1 MSKLHVV
8 SGMVVAALAGI
19 PVGAA
24 ADDAPP
30 AAMAPHVAQAISRA
44 WTGEVAP
51 EAIRPTPSTPSRAVL
66 QGAAARTAAGPNI
79 GNVGLG
85 GLGGLTD
92 FEIGPSFRFWA
103 TDRIG
108 VQAHLGFSGDDIG
121 PENVDYLRFEPTV
134 IVAIGD
140 FGEGSVNIRPYAGG
154 GIRVIR
160 TDIGPFDDA
169 QVKPVG
175 VGGVEFGFRSAPR
188 LNVSAELSI
197 APDIDDADFELGG
210 RVPKIRGARAAVL
223 AHYFF

>member
-1 MSKLHVV
+1 MSKLLV

-19 PVGAA
+19 PSGAA

-30 AAMAPHVAQAISRA
+30 ATLAPRVAQTISRA
-44 WTGEVAP
+44 WTADVAP
-51 EAIRPTPSTPSRAVL
+51 ETIRPTPSTPSRAVL
-66 QGAAARTAAGPNI
+66 QGAAARTPAGPNI

-108 VQAHLGFSGDDIG
+108 VQAHLGFSGEDFG
-121 PENVDYLRFEPTV
+121 PEDVEYLRFEPTV

-154 GIRVIR
+154 GIRVVR
-160 TDIGPFDDA
+160 TDIGRFDDA
-169 QVKPVG
+169 QVKPVV
-175 VGGVEFGFRSAPR
+175 VGGVEFGFRSVPR

-197 APDIDDADFELGG
+197 APDIDDDDFELGG
-210 RVPKIRGARAAVL
+210 RVPDVRGARAALL